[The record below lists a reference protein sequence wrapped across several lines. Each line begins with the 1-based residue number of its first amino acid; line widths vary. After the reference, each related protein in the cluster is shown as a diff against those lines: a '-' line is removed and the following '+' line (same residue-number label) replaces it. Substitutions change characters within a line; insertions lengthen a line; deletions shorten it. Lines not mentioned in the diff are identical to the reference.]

1 MHYRV
6 KKELFPE
13 KLALLALLCFVFLT
27 MYYYDNQTMFV
38 QAINNMHRIASGKW
52 YYILNGWSA
61 IPYGVVLQAACA
73 VWAMPVFILSEL
85 GIMSVTSIGARL
97 WYKTFMLIFLVLSTR
112 QIGKIAV
119 KANTISEKK
128 IPWMKLFFL
137 SSLMVL
143 LPAVHVAQIDI
154 VYLFFIL
161 KGIEYYIDDDHPKFL
176 ICFMLAIP
184 GKYMP
189 LFIFIPL
196 VLLKE
201 KRYLYIVRDLIMGCA
216 LCILDRGMRSAG
228 YRIENYLGIDVMSE
242 LLQNDTMQKNWE
254 EVLRSNINAFGA
266 PVSLA
271 LFAFFLL
278 CIWCYVRK
286 SEDRKK
292 LAIWVSFLGFSI
304 LFALGIVTPYW
315 IILLITFEIL
325 LIFEN
330 ESKSE
335 ILFPLETIFSAAFIY
350 TFILKICWIFGSF
363 DTFDFLLFKMI
374 PGYENGSHS
383 YMSDFLKQRD
393 LDSYSGL
400 AAAMLAACIVG
411 IAAVTYPLKKEG
423 DVSGKE
429 KEERFLRGWYWARI
443 GLAYGWVLLNI
454 WVVALN
460 HAAR

>member
-1 MHYRV
+1 MHL
-6 KKELFPE
+6 KKDLFWE
-13 KLALLALLCFVFLT
+13 KLVLLVILCFIFLT

-38 QAINNMHRIASGKW
+38 QALNNMHRIASGKW

-73 VWAMPVFILSEL
+73 IWAIPVFVLSEL
-85 GIMSVTSIGARL
+85 GIISVTSIGARL
-97 WYKTFMLIFLVLSTR
+97 WYKSFMLIFLVLSTR
-112 QIGKIAV
+112 QIGEIAA
-119 KANTISEKK
+119 KSAAISEKR
-128 IPWMKLFFL
+128 ISWMKLFFL

-161 KGIEYYIDDDHPKFL
+161 KGIEYYIDDHYSKFL
-176 ICFMLAIP
+176 FCFMLAIP
-184 GKYMP
+184 GKYIP

-196 VLLKE
+196 ILLKE
-201 KRYLYIVRDLIMGCA
+201 KRYLYIARDLVIGCA

-254 EVLRSNINAFGA
+254 EVLKSNINAFGV

-271 LFAFFLL
+271 LLAFFLL
-278 CIWCYVRK
+278 CVWCYVRK
-286 SEDRKK
+286 SEDRTK

-304 LFALGIVTPYW
+304 LFTLGMVTPYW
-315 IILLITFEIL
+315 IILLIPFEIL
-325 LIFEN
+325 LLFEN
-330 ESKSE
+330 ESKSSV
-335 ILFPLETIFSAAFIY
+335 LFPMETIFSIAFIY
-350 TFILKICWIFGSF
+350 IFILKICWIFGSF
-363 DTFDFLLFKMI
+363 DTFDFLLFRMI
-374 PGYENGSHS
+374 PGYENGIHS

-400 AAAMLAACIVG
+400 AAAMLVACIIG
-411 IAAVTYPLKKEG
+411 IAAITYPLKKEE
-423 DVSGKE
+423 DEPGKE
-429 KEERFLRGWYWARI
+429 KEECFLRGWYWVRI
-443 GLAYGWVLLNI
+443 GLAYGWVFLNI

-460 HAAR
+460 HAAL